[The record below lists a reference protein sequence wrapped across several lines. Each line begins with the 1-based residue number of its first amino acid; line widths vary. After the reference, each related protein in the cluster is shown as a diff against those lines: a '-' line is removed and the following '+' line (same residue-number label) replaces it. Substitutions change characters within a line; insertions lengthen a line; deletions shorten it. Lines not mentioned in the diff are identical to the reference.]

1 MDTRTGY
8 ELDTS
13 TGYEF
18 WIRVLNEYCIRV
30 RIRLL
35 NTSKYMSTGYEY
47 EYYEYCTGYEYGYEY
62 WI

>member
-1 MDTRTGY
+1 MS
-8 ELDTS
+8 LDTS

-35 NTSKYMSTGYEY
+35 NTSMDTSTE
-47 EYYEYCTGYEYGYEY
+47 YEYGYE
-62 WI
+62 